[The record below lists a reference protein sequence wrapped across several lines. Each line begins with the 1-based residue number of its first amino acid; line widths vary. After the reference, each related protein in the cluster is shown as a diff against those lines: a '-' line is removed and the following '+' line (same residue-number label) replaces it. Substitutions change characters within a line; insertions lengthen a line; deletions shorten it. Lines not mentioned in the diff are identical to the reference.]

1 MVAMKLLFSL
11 FTLSFIALVG
21 LSNAQ
26 QIVVDF
32 SPDTTGVTS
41 FAGLGNGYDFSVTV
55 GESFILDQTTTISG
69 GSFFGET
76 GGIFGDFGLGAPV
89 EFGIFAD
96 DGTGNPG
103 DLVVFETGIF
113 VDEYDT
119 FGTTIDPDLSRYHAT
134 LNDPVTL
141 DPGLYFFTLP
151 GVLAIPA
158 AATTDDFVALGI
170 GDGGVWIGFDDDI
183 DLDGGFFPNAGDTFF
198 QLEGTFVPEPSGT
211 LSLTLA
217 AIFFACR
224 RRRFS
229 TDNR

>member
-76 GGIFGDFGLGAPV
+76 GGIFGDFGWVPLLNLGFLLMMA
-89 EFGIFAD
+89 
-96 DGTGNPG
+96 
-103 DLVVFETGIF
+103 
-113 VDEYDT
+113 
-119 FGTTIDPDLSRYHAT
+119 
-134 LNDPVTL
+134 PVTL
-141 DPGLYFFTLP
+141 VTWSFLRQGFLSTNMTHLEQQSTLIS
-151 GVLAIPA
+151 LAI
-158 AATTDDFVALGI
+158 TRL
-170 GDGGVWIGFDDDI
+170 
-183 DLDGGFFPNAGDTFF
+183 
-198 QLEGTFVPEPSGT
+198 
-211 LSLTLA
+211 
-217 AIFFACR
+217 
-224 RRRFS
+224 
-229 TDNR
+229 